1 MTWLAMCAGFAALGF
16 VLWIQRRCGPRMA
29 GMCVCLPLTSGPL
42 ALSVYLASGAE
53 AAQSVVAGSIDAI
66 GGAAVALT
74 AWSAMRRCPMWLS
87 VPATAL
93 TFIAVVSVKN
103 LFVMTPM
110 QAVMV
115 AALLIGLCVA
125 ISQRISRE
133 SVSSAAP
140 REQLNERNNYVLPF
154 AMLAL
159 CFALSPIVPT
169 GWSGLLASAPI
180 LAMAMLIPLRVGN
193 PNGHGIAQAVQG
205 GYAGMAAKLTFFV
218 VVMAFLDFEGHASI
232 AFAFAA
238 LLCFAAGLALWLRNQ
253 RAARQA
259 LPAMLIPSGLPIRT
273 RVA

>member
-1 MTWLAMCAGFAALGF
+1 MCAGFAALGF
-16 VLWIQRRCGPRMA
+16 VLLIQRRCGPRMA

-93 TFIAVVSVKN
+93 TFMAVVSVKT

-133 SVSSAAP
+133 SVSG
-140 REQLNERNNYVLPF
+140 F
-154 AMLAL
+154 
-159 CFALSPIVPT
+159 
-169 GWSGLLASAPI
+169 LASAPI

-238 LLCFAAGLALWLRNQ
+238 LLCFAAGLALWLRNY